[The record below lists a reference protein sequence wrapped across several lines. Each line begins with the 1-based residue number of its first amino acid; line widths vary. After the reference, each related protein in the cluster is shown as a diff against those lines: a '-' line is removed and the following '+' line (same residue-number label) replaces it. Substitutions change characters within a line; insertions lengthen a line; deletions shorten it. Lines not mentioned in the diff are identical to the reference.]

1 MEEGDEQL
9 HFPFLPFRDVSGLMT
24 PLPIGYRLAVW
35 AVKLTILA
43 AQLHLLAWL
52 KQVLVARYPRMGRGL
67 ACAAA
72 LLAAGLVGSSE
83 LFDYERGLLGLGSPP
98 NWLRYSATIW
108 VAGCFGAYL
117 MFGAGR
123 GWRAIRNSAFRTT
136 SSPHE
141 PGDTLSTT
149 GLTRRRVVAAAA
161 RTALAVPFAV
171 AGYGTLIGR
180 TRFDVREIDIKI
192 KDLPSGLE
200 GLRLAQLT
208 DLHFGLNLSAAELET
223 VVGLTNELRPHLT
236 FVTGDLIT
244 KEGDP
249 LEKCLDILSGL
260 RADSGVW
267 ACMGN
272 HEAYAGSVD
281 FCESYARHVGIQF
294 LRQQSELLRF
304 GGAKLNLCGV
314 DYQTQRKPYLREAG
328 PLVRG
333 EAFNLLLSHNPDVFP
348 VAEGLGYDFTVSGHT
363 HGGQVTV
370 EILEQWVN
378 PGHFFTPYVAG
389 EYRLGRSALYVSRGI
404 GTVNLAMRVGAWPE
418 ISLLTLRRA

>member
-1 MEEGDEQL
+1 
-9 HFPFLPFRDVSGLMT
+9 MT
-24 PLPIGYRLAVW
+24 PLPVGYRLAVW
-35 AVKLTILA
+35 TVKLTILA
-43 AQLHLLAWL
+43 AQLHLFVWL

-67 ACAAA
+67 AYAAA
-72 LLAAGLVGSSE
+72 LLGAGLVGSSE
-83 LFDYERGLLGLGSPP
+83 LFDYERSLLGLGSPP
-98 NWLRYSATIW
+98 DPLRYSATIW

-117 MFGAGR
+117 MFGVCR
-123 GWRAIRNSAFRTT
+123 GWQAIRNRNLGTAP
-136 SSPHE
+136 SPAG
-141 PGDTLSTT
+141 PGDALSTT
-149 GLTRRRVVAAAA
+149 GLTRRRMVAAAA
-161 RTALAVPFAV
+161 RTALAAPFAV

-180 TRFDVREIDIKI
+180 TQFDVREVDIKI
-192 KDLPSGLE
+192 KDLPSGLD

-223 VVGLTNELRPHLT
+223 VVGLTNEVRPHLT

-281 FCESYARHVGIQF
+281 LCESYARHAGIRF
-294 LRQQSELLRF
+294 LRQQSEMLRF
-304 GGAKLNLCGV
+304 GGAELNLCGV
-314 DYQTQRKPYLREAG
+314 DYQTQRKPYLRDAG
-328 PLVRG
+328 PLVRD
-333 EAFNLLLSHNPDVFP
+333 EVFNLLLSHNPDVFP
-348 VAEGLGYDFTVSGHT
+348 VAEGLGYDFVVSGHT

-370 EILEQWVN
+370 EIFEQWAN

-404 GTVNLAMRVGAWPE
+404 GTVNLAMRIGAWPE